1 MKKLFFYSILSITIV
16 IDILAI
22 IWAFMYL
29 VQMQCT
35 FIERICGIIFYV
47 LFCIMVLILTTD
59 VISWVEKQLHD

>member
-35 FIERICGIIFYV
+35 SIERICGIIFYV

>member
-35 FIERICGIIFYV
+35 SIERIFEIIFYV
-47 LFCIMVLILTTD
+47 LFCIMVLIITTD